1 MINLTIHHGTHE
13 IGGSCIELRTDS
25 VKILIDFGLPL
36 DFDKR
41 SEAEKTKILQTAAVW
56 AEGADAVFL
65 SHSHADH
72 YGLFRQLPAGT
83 KVYATEE
90 TFEMLA
96 LDGIFGKNPMEHLE
110 QCPLRCYKTY
120 DICGM
125 QVRAYPVDHSAYGAC
140 AYMFEIEGKRLLY
153 SGDIRLH
160 GVKGALMRDLP
171 KEVDYT
177 ILEGTNVSRA
187 AHCPSERDIEQQF
200 AAVFLGDPSALYM
213 VWCTARNIDRI
224 CRLFRACLRCGRT
237 LVIDPYTAN
246 VLSVVAKM
254 SPSVPTVNS
263 TDRIKVYF
271 PHEITARL
279 DAADRTRYIFPL
291 QPSRNKVRHSDISAA
306 PERYVMLVRPSLV
319 SFLRKIK
326 APDIKL
332 ITSVW
337 SGYWNEMS
345 SSRFRNWAENHTT
358 ILPDIH
364 TSGHADTESLQKI
377 VEYARPRTLIPVHTD
392 SPEQFAELFHDCN
405 VVSAEDGKSIAL

>member
-1 MINLTIHHGTHE
+1 MINLTIHRGTHE

-25 VKILIDFGLPL
+25 AKVLVDFGLPL

-41 SEAEKTKILQTAAVW
+41 SAEDKSRILQTAAEW

-90 TFEMLA
+90 TFGMLA
-96 LDGIFGKNPMEHLE
+96 LDGIFGKNPMAHLE

-120 DICGM
+120 DILGM

-140 AYMFEIEGKRLLY
+140 AYLFEAEGKRLLY

-160 GVKGALMRDLP
+160 GVKGTLMRDLP
-171 KEVDYT
+171 QDVDYM
-177 ILEGTNVSRA
+177 ILEGTNVSRTT
-187 AHCPSERDIEQQF
+187 HCHSERDIEQQF
-200 AAVFLGDPSALYM
+200 LDVFLNDTSALYL

-224 CRLFRACLRCGRT
+224 CRLFRACLQCGRT

-263 TDRIKVYF
+263 TDRIKVFF
-271 PHEITARL
+271 PHEITSRL
-279 DAADRTRYIFPL
+279 EVADRMRYIFSL

-319 SFLRKIK
+319 SFLRKIT
-326 APDIKL
+326 ASDIKL
-332 ITSVW
+332 ISSVW
-337 SGYWNEMS
+337 SGYWEEQQS
-345 SSRFRNWAENHTT
+345 ARFRDWAEHHTT

-377 VEYARPRTLIPVHTD
+377 VQYVRPRTLIPVHTN
-392 SPEQFAELFHDCN
+392 SPERFAELFPDCE
-405 VVSAEDGKSIAL
+405 VVSAKDGEPIAL

>member
-1 MINLTIHHGTHE
+1 MINLTIHRGTHE

-25 VKILIDFGLPL
+25 AKVLVDFGLPL

-41 SEAEKTKILQTAAVW
+41 SAVEKSRILQMAAEW
-56 AEGADAVFL
+56 AEGVDAVFL

-72 YGLFRQLPAGT
+72 YGLFRKLPAGT

-96 LDGIFGKNPMEHLE
+96 IDGILGKNHMEHLE
-110 QCPLRCYKTY
+110 QCPLQCYKTY

-140 AYMFEIEGKRLLY
+140 AYLFEAEGRRILY

-160 GVKGALMRDLP
+160 GVKGVLMRDLP
-171 KEVDYT
+171 QEVDYM

-187 AHCPSERDIEQQF
+187 THCPSERDIEQQF
-200 AAVFLGDPSALYM
+200 LDVFLSDPSALYM

-271 PHEITARL
+271 PNEITSRL
-279 DAADRTRYIFPL
+279 TAADQARYIFSL
-291 QPSRNKVRHSDISAA
+291 QPSRNKVRHSDISAM
-306 PERYVMLVRPSLV
+306 PERYVMLVRPSCV

-326 APDIKL
+326 VPDIKF

-337 SGYWNEMS
+337 SGYWNES
-345 SSRFRNWAENHTT
+345 SSSKFRNWAESHTT
-358 ILPDIH
+358 IQPDIH
-364 TSGHADTESLQKI
+364 TSGHADTESLQEI
-377 VEYARPRTLIPVHTD
+377 VEYVHPCTIIPIHTN
-392 SPEQFAELFHDCN
+392 SPGRFAGLFPDCK
-405 VVSAEDGKSIAL
+405 VVTADDGKPITL